1 MNNNS
6 FKCYLEDNQE
16 VFKAWGRFVADEI
29 SKQVA
34 EKIRPIPL
42 ATFFKLEP
50 IPRVKEIPSALAKV
64 GRKNYQDPKTQM
76 TDLVGVRFVVLLA
89 EQIQTVCEVIES
101 AKQWKAVVSKD
112 FKEEIEKTPKVFDY
126 QSKHYELRPTQE
138 LSVDSLTVPVDMCCE
153 VQVRSLLQ
161 HAYAE
166 LVHDNIYKTD
176 GIVPQQAEREVA
188 KSMALMETTDD
199 LFSRTLQMLKNV
211 NHPQETILEQL
222 TGLYH
227 RNIGQTEVDKKT
239 NMLFLQEFREEIPLN
254 VTDEIQKLL
263 DKKQYIAQRIKD
275 ISTEMFFFSQ
285 PVGLLVYWLIETI
298 GPDKVQEKWPLPAY
312 GKSFRLICS
321 NLNKQPSVPLF

>member
-42 ATFFKLEP
+42 TTFFKLEP
-50 IPRVKEIPSALAKV
+50 IPRVKEISSALAKV

-89 EQIQTVCEVIES
+89 EQIQTVCEIIES
-101 AKQWKAVVSKD
+101 AEQWKAVVSKD

-126 QSKHYELRPTQE
+126 QSKHYELRPTRE
-138 LSVDSLTVPVDMCCE
+138 LSVNSLTVPVDMCCE

-161 HAYAE
+161 HAYAA

-275 ISTEMFFFSQ
+275 ISIEMFFFSQ
-285 PVGLLVYWLIETI
+285 PVSLLVYWLIETI

-321 NLNKQPSVPLF
+321 NLNNQPSVPLF